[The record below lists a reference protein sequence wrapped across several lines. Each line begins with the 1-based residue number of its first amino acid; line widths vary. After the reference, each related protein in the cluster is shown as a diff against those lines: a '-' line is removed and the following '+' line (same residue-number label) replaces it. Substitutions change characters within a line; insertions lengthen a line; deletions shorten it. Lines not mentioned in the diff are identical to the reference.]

1 MPFKIYPN
9 FESVSKG
16 FKIIIKFY
24 FTEEKRQSI
33 DLLDIYKIY
42 KSVIIKMKKLKNSFS
57 QVISAQ
63 CMINYKI

>member
-9 FESVSKG
+9 FESVLKG

-57 QVISAQ
+57 QVISAR
-63 CMINYKI
+63 CMINYRI